1 MSKISLYCTILFL
14 FLSSAILRSNQFMVL
29 TVNEAITPATSSYI
43 NDGIYEAEQSNLSA
57 VIILL
62 NTPGGLLDATRDIV
76 SSILNSKVPICV
88 YVSPSGSRA
97 GSAGVFITIAA
108 HISAMAHSTNIGA
121 AHPIGIDGSSD
132 STILGKKIEN
142 DAVAFIRSIAN
153 RRSKNSEWAERAVRY
168 SESITDEE
176 ALNLKVIDL
185 VAKDIDEL
193 MDQLNGR
200 IIEINNGNKVT
211 INSINYKL
219 IYRNKNIKE
228 ELLSILSN
236 PNLIYIL
243 ILIGIWGIIYE
254 FKSPGAIFPG
264 VIGAISLLIVGYSM
278 QLLPINYLGVA
289 LIFLSLLL
297 FITEIFVH
305 SYTLLTIVGI
315 FTFVFGSLILIDSP
329 EDFMQISLEL
339 IIFSTTITGLLFG
352 FIIWLGIKAQKDKHT
367 VIVSELIGKEGYA
380 LLNFKNGTI
389 GKVHINGEIW
399 DAIANQEIYK
409 NDKVKVEKINGFNLV
424 IKKNI

>member
-305 SYTLLTIVGI
+305 SYALLTIVGI